1 MIALCKLT
9 LVVHI
14 DFADVIAFLC
24 QLFHCRSLHPA
35 GSAPGCPEVYQN
47 GACRLQYL
55 FFKIIH
61 GNIFSHIFL
70 SFLHTFFCTCRV
82 CVKCAQT
89 QISRLKNSIFRNC
102 SVPSQLRAKIHS
114 KSAVPIGFLPSSLS
128 FLTVS
133 TVNAQTYGTVT
144 IFQSLF
150 YSVYDTR
157 VNSSKNLLQA
167 HLPRISDLLTLISV
181 YPQIVLFSI
190 TKS

>member
-114 KSAVPIGFLPSSLS
+114 KSAVPIGFLPSGLS

-133 TVNAQTYGTVT
+133 AVNAQTY
-144 IFQSLF
+144 
-150 YSVYDTR
+150 
-157 VNSSKNLLQA
+157 
-167 HLPRISDLLTLISV
+167 
-181 YPQIVLFSI
+181 
-190 TKS
+190 